1 MLSLQDINK
10 RIFMKHLKLVVKNYI
25 VIKYSNSTDYLSI
38 IPKSI
43 KQVLIE
49 FYEDQEFTRM

>member
-1 MLSLQDINK
+1 
-10 RIFMKHLKLVVKNYI
+10 MKHLKLVVKNYI